1 MKKGAA
7 PIDLLHG
14 PLTGSLLRFTLP
26 IERGSILQQLFGVA
40 DTAVVGLCGERDAL
54 AAVGTNTE
62 IVALIVTLSAGLAVG
77 ANVLIAELIGRGD
90 EDALPSAVR
99 TAGLLFLGIGL
110 FGAAAGQWLVRPL
123 LGLIRTPAGIFS
135 AAARYL
141 RIYLLGHPALLL
153 YDLGAAVLRA
163 RGDSRYPFLALTAA
177 GAVNVVLDLLF
188 VAGLHLGVAGIATG
202 LSTALSALR
211 QILRQRLLLSTVCSS
226 VPIFAVVLLRVP
238 LSGLFTKDPAVV
250 RAACVRILGILLFEP
265 LCNLYEI
272 PAGVLRG
279 SGHALYP
286 AAAAVAGTCVFR
298 IVWIF
303 TVFRTHPTLPVLYR
317 ASPLSWAATIVLTG
331 IGFLVFYRAGGRA
344 GNSR

>member
-1 MKKGAA
+1 MPGRSACIRVKMF
-7 PIDLLHG
+7 
-14 PLTGSLLRFTLP
+14 GSQ
-26 IERGSILQQLFGVA
+26 SIA
-40 DTAVVGLCGERDAL
+40 AL
-54 AAVGTNTE
+54 A
-62 IVALIVTLSAGLAVG
+62 
-77 ANVLIAELIGRGD
+77 NV
-90 EDALPSAVR
+90 P
-99 TAGLLFLGIGL
+99 
-110 FGAAAGQWLVRPL
+110 
-123 LGLIRTPAGIFS
+123 IRTVPTSSPFMRPIC
-135 AAARYL
+135 AASSSPPR
-141 RIYLLGHPALLL
+141 RI
-153 YDLGAAVLRA
+153 R
-163 RGDSRYPFLALTAA
+163 RT
-177 GAVNVVLDLLF
+177 
-188 VAGLHLGVAGIATG
+188 
-202 LSTALSALR
+202 LR
-211 QILRQRLLLSTVCSS
+211 QILRQSLLLSTVCSS

-317 ASPLSWAATIVLTG
+317 ASPLSWAVTIVLTG

>member
-1 MKKGAA
+1 M
-7 PIDLLHG
+7 
-14 PLTGSLLRFTLP
+14 
-26 IERGSILQQLFGVA
+26 
-40 DTAVVGLCGERDAL
+40 
-54 AAVGTNTE
+54 
-62 IVALIVTLSAGLAVG
+62 
-77 ANVLIAELIGRGD
+77 
-90 EDALPSAVR
+90 
-99 TAGLLFLGIGL
+99 
-110 FGAAAGQWLVRPL
+110 
-123 LGLIRTPAGIFS
+123 
-135 AAARYL
+135 
-141 RIYLLGHPALLL
+141 
-153 YDLGAAVLRA
+153 
-163 RGDSRYPFLALTAA
+163 
-177 GAVNVVLDLLF
+177 
-188 VAGLHLGVAGIATG
+188 
-202 LSTALSALR
+202 
-211 QILRQRLLLSTVCSS
+211 CSS
-226 VPIFAVVLLRVP
+226 VPLFAVVLLRVP

-286 AAAAVAGTCVFR
+286 AAAAVVGTCVFR